1 MDTGV
6 DNVKEIG
13 DGRVITGESA
23 ASQYW
28 VVFCTMTLE
37 TKKMDKVKTKTK
49 ITKVEDE
56 K

>member
-6 DNVKEIG
+6 DNLKEIG

-28 VVFCTMTLE
+28 VVFCAMTLE
-37 TKKMDKVKTKTK
+37 TKKIDKVKTETK
-49 ITKVEDE
+49 LTKVEDE